1 MQPKPTSRIGEKAKA
16 LPDCVFIQSN
26 LPAARPLPP
35 TTATK
40 EGRAK
45 MAKKPRKNPALEKKR
60 KPAAPAKKQPAAAGR
75 RKNPAP
81 AKKD

>member
-1 MQPKPTSRIGEKAKA
+1 MQPKPTSRIGEKAED

-45 MAKKPRKNPALEKKR
+45 MAKKPRKNPASEKKR
-60 KPAAPAKKQPAAAGR
+60 KPAAAGR
-75 RKNPAP
+75 RKNPAL

>member
-1 MQPKPTSRIGEKAKA
+1 MQPKPTSRIGEKAED

-35 TTATK
+35 TMAT
-40 EGRAK
+40 E
-45 MAKKPRKNPALEKKR
+45 MAKKPRKNLAPEKKR